1 MNTLNNSYFQY
12 QIAGTN
18 MVNMSEMFVIMFS
31 LIVGSYYDRR
41 HYELDGRSIM
51 KNGS

>member
-18 MVNMSEMFVIMFS
+18 MVNMSETFVIIIS
-31 LIVGSYYDRR
+31 LIARNYYDRR

-51 KNGS
+51 QNGS

>member
-18 MVNMSEMFVIMFS
+18 MINKSETFVIMLR
-31 LIVGSYYDRR
+31 LIAGSYYDRR
-41 HYELDGRSIM
+41 HYELDGRSII
-51 KNGS
+51 KNVS